1 MTPNFKSLEEKKRQQ
16 GRIKSAAQLN
26 SDNFNLSP
34 KAAQPSEEIFI
45 DCRVNSRRY
54 LTTKIV
60 IDCRVNSRRYLT
72 TNLTTG
78 GGRRGNIEKDNN
90 SGASLPK
97 LVNVLEWSSRPLI

>member
-1 MTPNFKSLEEKKRQQ
+1 MTPNFKSLEEKKRQP

-34 KAAQPSEEIFI
+34 KAAQSSEEIF
-45 DCRVNSRRY
+45 
-54 LTTKIV
+54 

-90 SGASLPK
+90 LGGSLPK